1 MTENAAPGRAT
12 GGLDPSLAAAPS
24 SAGAASSAGAPS
36 SEAAA
41 ATSTGE
47 AAAGPAADIATLAFD
62 RALEEL
68 RDVVVRLEDGGLPL
82 EESIALYERGA
93 ALHEH
98 CGRLLEAA
106 ELRVQRL
113 VDAAGGSSRTL
124 DLRPG
129 DEDDDA

>member
-1 MTENAAPGRAT
+1 VTENASRERAAT
-12 GGLDPSLAAAPS
+12 AAPD
-24 SAGAASSAGAPS
+24 AARP
-36 SEAAA
+36 
-41 ATSTGE
+41 
-47 AAAGPAADIATLAFD
+47 AAAGDAPPAVAGSAGVSTLAFD

-82 EESIALYERGA
+82 EESIALYERGV

-98 CGRLLEAA
+98 CGTLLQAA

-113 VDAAGGSSRTL
+113 VDAAGGSTRTL

-129 DEDDDA
+129 DEDDEA

>member
-1 MTENAAPGRAT
+1 MTENAAPERAV
-12 GGLDPSLAAAPS
+12 
-24 SAGAASSAGAPS
+24 AGD
-36 SEAAA
+36 
-41 ATSTGE
+41 AT
-47 AAAGPAADIATLAFD
+47 ADAAGQGTPDGGVDIATLPFD

-68 RDVVVRLEDGGLPL
+68 RDVVVRLEDGRLPL
-82 EESIALYERGA
+82 EESIALYERGV

-98 CGRLLEAA
+98 CGTLLEAA

-113 VDAAGGSSRTL
+113 VDAAGGSTRTL